1 MTDLKKYTVAASGK
15 MRKVAYDKLNSDA
28 NLLAWQHSGRMPAEQ
43 FDEWLSKADALYSAA
58 NIKIDE
64 NLLNKA
70 PRLKVIAQA
79 AVGYDNID
87 VAACTARGIVVGH
100 TPGVLDDAVADLAY
114 GLIIDSAR
122 HLVRG
127 SEHVHSGRWGEHK
140 GLGLG
145 CDLARKTLGIIGMGN
160 IGSAIV
166 PRARASKMRIIYH
179 NRHRRAD
186 DGKLGAEYA
195 GFEVLLEQ
203 ADFIV
208 ITATLNPSTKG
219 MFDAEAFKRMK
230 KTAAII
236 NVGRGAIVDTD
247 ALYDALATG
256 EIAYAAFDV
265 TDPEPLPGDHKLLTL
280 DNITVTPHMASAT
293 VETRDAMALLTVENI
308 LAGLM
313 DLPLP
318 VQVPDQW
325 VNA

>member
-15 MRKVAYDKLNSDA
+15 MRQVAYDKLNNA
-28 NLLAWQHSGRMPAEQ
+28 VNLLAWQQSGQVPQKQ

-64 NLLNKA
+64 NMLNKA

-87 VAACTARGIVVGH
+87 VAACTARGIAVGH

-127 SEHVHSGRWGEHK
+127 SRHVRSGRWGERK
-140 GLGLG
+140 GLGLS

-160 IGSAIV
+160 IGSALI
-166 PRARASKMRIIYH
+166 PRAKASKMKIIYH
-179 NRHRRAD
+179 NRHQRTD
-186 DGKLGAEYA
+186 DSKLGAEYVS
-195 GFEVLLEQ
+195 FEILLEQ

-219 MFDAEAFKRMK
+219 MFDSKAFKRMK
-230 KTAAII
+230 KTASLI
-236 NVGRGAIVDTD
+236 NIARGAIVDSE
-247 ALYDALATG
+247 ALYNALVTG
-256 EIAYAAFDV
+256 EIAYAALDV

-293 VETRDAMALLTVENI
+293 VETRDAMALLTVNNI
-308 LAGLM
+308 LAGLE

-318 VQVPDQW
+318 AQVPDQW
-325 VNA
+325 VDA

>member
-15 MRKVAYDKLNSDA
+15 MRQVAYDKLNNA
-28 NLLAWQHSGRMPAEQ
+28 VNLLAWQQSGRMPQEQ
-43 FDEWLSKADALYSAA
+43 FDDWLSKADALYSAA

-64 NLLNKA
+64 NMLNKA

-87 VAACTARGIVVGH
+87 VAACTARGIAVGH

-127 SEHVHSGRWGEHK
+127 SEHVRGGRWGERK
-140 GLGLG
+140 GLGFG
-145 CDLARKTLGIIGMGN
+145 CDLAQKTLGIIGMGN
-160 IGSAIV
+160 IGSALI
-166 PRARASKMRIIYH
+166 PRAKASKMRIIYH
-179 NRHRRAD
+179 NRHRRTD
-186 DGKLGAEYA
+186 DSKLGAEYA
-195 GFEVLLEQ
+195 DFEVLLEQ

-219 MFDAEAFKRMK
+219 MFDGKAFKKMK
-230 KTAAII
+230 KTASLI
-236 NVGRGAIVDTD
+236 NVARGAIVDSE
-247 ALYDALATG
+247 ALYNALVKG
-256 EIAYAAFDV
+256 EIAYAALDV

-280 DNITVTPHMASAT
+280 DNITVTPHIASAT
-293 VETRDAMALLTVENI
+293 METRDAMALLTVDNI
-308 LAGLM
+308 MAGLE

-318 VQVPDQW
+318 AQVPDQW
-325 VNA
+325 VNV